1 MLLRLEEDR
10 GRESAVSWRFVGQ
23 GKCELRKEKAA
34 PKDRFRSPLITGY
47 GAGGASPDRMPVKVP
62 VNSAAASS
70 SPQLPVHCP
79 SLMLVAMLA
88 AL

>member
-34 PKDRFRSPLITGY
+34 PKDRFRSSLITG
-47 GAGGASPDRMPVKVP
+47 
-62 VNSAAASS
+62 
-70 SPQLPVHCP
+70 
-79 SLMLVAMLA
+79 
-88 AL
+88 